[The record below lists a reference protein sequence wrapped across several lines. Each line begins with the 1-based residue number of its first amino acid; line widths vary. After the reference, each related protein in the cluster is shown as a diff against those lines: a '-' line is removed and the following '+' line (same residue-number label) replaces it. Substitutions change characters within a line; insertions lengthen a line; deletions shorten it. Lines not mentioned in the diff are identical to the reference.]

1 MRLGVDDLCN
11 MSSSTPH
18 DALHIGGI
26 GCNITT
32 DYQNETFRRTI
43 GFLLAITSLM
53 ATFENAIVFIVL
65 LRYKVLHTPSNVI
78 LASLATAN
86 YLTGFLVAPLYYLEW
101 LGILDNTLNPV
112 TVLRESLIRIFFGVS
127 TITMAFISYDRYL
140 HIRRLQN
147 YKMSKKFLYAGLAVC
162 WFAPVAISSLYLPVI
177 HFKKFIYVEA
187 VSTIFSLFILLAII
201 VPYAGILLVLR
212 QHTTLSDSAT
222 RQMFTENQ
230 RRAGRTVAIIVTVYL
245 LMNGPAI
252 INEVLFVSPELNLT
266 CAFLVMGN
274 SAVNPIIYFYQTPTL
289 KKHALKLLGL
299 NRLRRKEGSH
309 DENTEIMVI
318 VDSSTI

>member
-1 MRLGVDDLCN
+1 MRLGIEDMCN
-11 MSSSTPH
+11 VTASPH
-18 DALHIGGI
+18 DALHIGI
-26 GCNITT
+26 GCNITAHHE
-32 DYQNETFRRTI
+32 NESFRRAI
-43 GFLLAITSLM
+43 GFLLAIASMM
-53 ATFENAIVFIVL
+53 ATFENAIVLIVL
-65 LRYKVLHTPSNVI
+65 LKYKVLHTPSNVI

-86 YLTGFLVAPLYYLEW
+86 FLTGFIVAPLYFLEW
-101 LGILDNTLNPV
+101 LGIISHYLTPV
-112 TVLRESLIRIFFGVS
+112 TVARESLIRIFFGVS

-147 YKMSKKFLYAGLAVC
+147 YKMGKKFLYTGLAVC

-177 HFKKFIYVEA
+177 HFKKFIYVEV
-187 VSTIFSLFILLAII
+187 VSTIFSLFILAAII
-201 VPYAGILLVLR
+201 IPYAGILLVLR
-212 QHTTLSDSAT
+212 QHTTLSDNAT

-266 CAFLVMGN
+266 CAFLVMAN

-289 KKHALKLLGL
+289 KKHALMLLGL
-299 NRLRRKEGSH
+299 SRLRDDGSG
-309 DENTEIMVI
+309 DGENTEIMVI